1 MKNIP
6 IDSKKIKLLTVMIAV
21 FLGVE
26 VIAPQV
32 FLANSPRISPIFV
45 ARLKNAPTYFA
56 SLPGNLIASL
66 NPFGKKLSS
75 PTAEIFSQI
84 PKVNP
89 PAGIIFQS
97 VAKGVK
103 AAEDK
108 TTNTIYF
115 TIEQGTQFRVIETE
129 ITQPDGTK
137 KKIKLMIPVEK

>member
-1 MKNIP
+1 MQKIN
-6 IDSKKIKLLTVMIAV
+6 IDSKKIKLLAIMIAV
-21 FLGVE
+21 FLGIE
-26 VIAPQV
+26 VVAPQV
-32 FLANSPRISPIFV
+32 FLANSPRISPIFI
-45 ARLKNAPTYFA
+45 ARFKNMPAYF
-56 SLPGNLIASL
+56 ASL

-108 TTNTIYF
+108 KTNTIYF
-115 TIEQGTQFRVIETE
+115 TVEKGTQFKVIETE
-129 ITQPDGTK
+129 ITQSDGTK
-137 KKIKLMIPVEK
+137 KKIKLLIPVE

>member
-1 MKNIP
+1 
-6 IDSKKIKLLTVMIAV
+6 MIAV

-32 FLANSPRISPIFV
+32 FLANSPRISPIFI
-45 ARLKNAPTYFA
+45 ARLKNAPAYFA

-137 KKIKLMIPVEK
+137 KKVKLMIPVEK

>member
-1 MKNIP
+1 MKNLS
-6 IDSKKIKLLTVMIAV
+6 IDSKKIKLLAIMIAV

-32 FLANSPRISPIFV
+32 FLANSPRISPIFI
-45 ARLKNAPTYFA
+45 ARLKNTPAYFA

-108 TTNTIYF
+108 KTNTIYF
-115 TIEQGTQFRVIETE
+115 TVEKGTQFKVIETE
-129 ITQPDGTK
+129 ITQSDGTK
-137 KKIKLMIPVEK
+137 KKIKLLIPIE